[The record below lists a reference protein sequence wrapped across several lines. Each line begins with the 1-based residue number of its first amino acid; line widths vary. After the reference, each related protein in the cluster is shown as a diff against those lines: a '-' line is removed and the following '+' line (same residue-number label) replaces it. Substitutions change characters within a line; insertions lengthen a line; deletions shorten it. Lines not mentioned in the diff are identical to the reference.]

1 MAEYNKYNHPPGL
14 NHVGSYQVSG
24 TPYITGSASMASNEE
39 DKIEFPFVTNNF
51 TVINTGTKEIR
62 VSFASTTSAHVE
74 EHMHY
79 VSLNSQNDSV
89 TFSVKCKDIYIN
101 NNTTFKTI

>member
-51 TVINTGTKEIR
+51 TVINTGTK
-62 VSFASTTSAHVE
+62 
-74 EHMHY
+74 
-79 VSLNSQNDSV
+79 
-89 TFSVKCKDIYIN
+89 
-101 NNTTFKTI
+101 